1 MISNKTLSKTIQ
13 ELPSDT
19 LEALLLLSRSPTS
32 DDRRVSCESCQT
44 LSSMLDELAPA
55 SPTTATTTKPIRLL
69 DTSIPFNKSG
79 RYISM
84 VTQGKVLS
92 GLMSLEDPYC
102 RSTYSSDSRTST
114 RQESKPREEACAS
127 PASRRYSSQPRRLQN
142 SGGANPESSTRT
154 PTNCGDAS
162 QPCTTSP
169 DQAGDSPI
177 LHSFKTRNNSIIWY
191 PFHRRAPFQSHSSK
205 HRKHNSSITASSK
218 QNDSQFLNAHS
229 STRAP
234 CSSFTI
240 TSNSQQQPLHSFHAN
255 TLLTTFSQAACASP
269 SHSPILTH
277 IPTLYKATNTS
288 LLKRFISRPY
298 A

>member
-19 LEALLLLSRSPTS
+19 LEALLLLSRSSTS

-102 RSTYSSDSRTST
+102 RSTYSSDSPTST
-114 RQESKPREEACAS
+114 KLESKPRAAPSAS
-127 PASRRYSSQPRRLQN
+127 PDSARFLSPPQRLQS
-142 SGGANPESSTRT
+142 SGGASQGSLTKTRI
-154 PTNCGDAS
+154 NCGDALQQS
-162 QPCTTSP
+162 TTSP

-177 LHSFKTRNNSIIWY
+177 LSSSSI
-191 PFHRRAPFQSHSSK
+191 RRTSMNWSPHNWREKQ
-205 HRKHNSSITASSK
+205 KHNDQTWLE
-218 QNDSQFLNAHS
+218 NLYEDSQDPWIPYISGMTTLIPS
-229 STRAP
+229 EPST
-234 CSSFTI
+234 
-240 TSNSQQQPLHSFHAN
+240 
-255 TLLTTFSQAACASP
+255 
-269 SHSPILTH
+269 
-277 IPTLYKATNTS
+277 
-288 LLKRFISRPY
+288 
-298 A
+298 

>member
-1 MISNKTLSKTIQ
+1 MNSHLYKNKHAQMISNKTLSKTIQ

-44 LSSMLDELAPA
+44 LSSMLNELAPA

-79 RYISM
+79 RYTSM

-127 PASRRYSSQPRRLQN
+127 PASRRYSSQPRRLQS
-142 SGGANPESSTRT
+142 SGGASQGSLTKT
-154 PTNCGDAS
+154 LINCGDALQQS
-162 QPCTTSP
+162 TTP
-169 DQAGDSPI
+169 PAQAGDSPI
-177 LHSFKTRNNSIIWY
+177 LCSCNTLRTSMNWSPRNWNEK
-191 PFHRRAPFQSHSSK
+191 QK
-205 HRKHNSSITASSK
+205 HADQTWMENLYE
-218 QNDSQFLNAHS
+218 DSQDPWIPYIS
-229 STRAP
+229 GMTTPTVSEPST
-234 CSSFTI
+234 
-240 TSNSQQQPLHSFHAN
+240 
-255 TLLTTFSQAACASP
+255 
-269 SHSPILTH
+269 
-277 IPTLYKATNTS
+277 
-288 LLKRFISRPY
+288 
-298 A
+298 

>member
-19 LEALLLLSRSPTS
+19 LEALLLLSRSSTS

-102 RSTYSSDSRTST
+102 RSTYSSDSPTST
-114 RQESKPREEACAS
+114 KLESKPRAAPSAS
-127 PASRRYSSQPRRLQN
+127 PDSARFLSPPQRLQS
-142 SGGANPESSTRT
+142 SGGASQGSLTKTRI
-154 PTNCGDAS
+154 NCGDALQQS
-162 QPCTTSP
+162 TTSP

-177 LHSFKTRNNSIIWY
+177 LYSFKTRNNSIIWY
-191 PFHRRAPFQSHSSK
+191 PFHRRAHFQSHSSK
-205 HRKHNSSITASSK
+205 
-218 QNDSQFLNAHS
+218 
-229 STRAP
+229 
-234 CSSFTI
+234 
-240 TSNSQQQPLHSFHAN
+240 
-255 TLLTTFSQAACASP
+255 
-269 SHSPILTH
+269 
-277 IPTLYKATNTS
+277 Y
-288 LLKRFISRPY
+288 
-298 A
+298 

>member
-19 LEALLLLSRSPTS
+19 LEALLMLSRSSTS

-79 RYISM
+79 RYTSM

-102 RSTYSSDSRTST
+102 PSTFSSGSLTST
-114 RQESKPREEACAS
+114 RQESRPREEACAS
-127 PASRRYSSQPRRLQN
+127 PGSRRSSSQPQRLQN
-142 SGGANPESSTRT
+142 SGGANPESSTRI
-154 PTNCGDAS
+154 PTNCGDVS

-177 LHSFKTRNNSIIWY
+177 LF
-191 PFHRRAPFQSHSSK
+191 SSSDLRTSMNWSPLNWK
-205 HRKHNSSITASSK
+205 EK
-218 QNDSQFLNAHS
+218 QRHTDQAWMENLYEDSQDPWIPYISGMTTPIAS
-229 STRAP
+229 EPST
-234 CSSFTI
+234 
-240 TSNSQQQPLHSFHAN
+240 
-255 TLLTTFSQAACASP
+255 
-269 SHSPILTH
+269 
-277 IPTLYKATNTS
+277 
-288 LLKRFISRPY
+288 
-298 A
+298 